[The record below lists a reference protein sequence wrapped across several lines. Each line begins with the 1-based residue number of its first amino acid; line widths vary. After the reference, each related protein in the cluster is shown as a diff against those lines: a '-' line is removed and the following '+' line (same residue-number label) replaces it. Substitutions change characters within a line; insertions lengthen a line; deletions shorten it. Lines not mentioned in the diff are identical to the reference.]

1 MPLVLKVMA
10 PDAIQVDEV
19 VRSVS
24 LPSTEGDLGIL
35 EKRQKVLV
43 RLKKG
48 LLRYE
53 GLNGE
58 SRSMPIGGG
67 LAYND
72 GETVTVLLRE

>member
-35 EKRQKVLV
+35 
-43 RLKKG
+43 
-48 LLRYE
+48 
-53 GLNGE
+53 
-58 SRSMPIGGG
+58 
-67 LAYND
+67 
-72 GETVTVLLRE
+72 